1 MKTTSRLLKHALG
14 AAMVLSVTVSYLSIA
29 SANAQEL
36 TDDERQQL
44 TQEGAA
50 DGKNTALKD
59 VQPLKTF
66 R

>member
-1 MKTTSRLLKHALG
+1 
-14 AAMVLSVTVSYLSIA
+14 MVLSVTVSYLSIA

-59 VQPLKTF
+59 VPPLKTF